1 MLLHYF
7 SIFGVLC
14 ARTRQFLSKVQM
26 NNYIKNQGGSSC
38 CRKKAQQGP
47 EKVVVLGPGS
57 TTYFGF
63 GRFRPK
69 DSIARD
75 NTKGFGRRVHTAAA
89 NHTNTKA
96 NLMYRIQ
103 LRDGITIYKIL

>member
-1 MLLHYF
+1 
-7 SIFGVLC
+7 
-14 ARTRQFLSKVQM
+14 M

-69 DSIARD
+69 DVARD
-75 NTKGFGRRVHTAAA
+75 NTKGFGRRVHTVAAA

-103 LRDGITIYKIL
+103 LRDGITTYIYKIS